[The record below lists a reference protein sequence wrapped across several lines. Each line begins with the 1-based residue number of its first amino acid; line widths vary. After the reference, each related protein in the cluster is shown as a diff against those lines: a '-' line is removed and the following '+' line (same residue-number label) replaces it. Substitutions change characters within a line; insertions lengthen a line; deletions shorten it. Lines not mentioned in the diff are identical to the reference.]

1 VGLSQQIRRRSA
13 DAQQSLV
20 QLAMLGRLTRDLPR
34 FLRKPID
41 PEQAAVVVRRRLA
54 ARPERF
60 LTLAD
65 RLIYRNPRSPY
76 LRLLRAAGCER
87 GDLQTLVR
95 HEGIEG
101 ALHQL
106 AERGV
111 YVSFEEFK
119 GHREIVR
126 GSLRFAPSDAD
137 FDHPFAAPHIE
148 RRTGGTR
155 SQGTLVRM
163 ALSYVAEL
171 APSIAVTL
179 QAHGLSR
186 ADQAIWQTASLM
198 QLLRFARVGLP
209 PVAWFHPVQPLP
221 SKVRAVATCLRLYGR
236 VLGCS
241 LPGPA
246 WSDAQSP
253 HLMVAWLRDRVAA
266 HGPICLTCYA
276 SSAVRVC
283 ATALARGISLS
294 GVCFIVL
301 GEPFT
306 EAKRR
311 VVEAAGAQVVVNY
324 SAVEANTIAYG
335 CAAPTA
341 PDDLHLFTDSYAVIG
356 LPRPVGGFGVEVDA
370 FHLTSLLP
378 SAPKVLLNVENGD
391 YGTIARRDCTCFLGS
406 LGLRDHLSYVR
417 SHEKLTGEGMTF
429 VKTRL
434 VEVVEDV
441 LPARFGGASTD
452 YQVIEEETGDGLM
465 RLSLLVSPGVG
476 EVDPDDVRAAFL
488 EEIGRGTELERYMAR
503 FWELANTVQVERR
516 PPRATGVGKV
526 LPFHLIRASR

>member
-1 VGLSQQIRRRSA
+1 M
-13 DAQQSLV
+13 
-20 QLAMLGRLTRDLPR
+20 LARLTRDLPR
-34 FLRKPID
+34 FLRNPID
-41 PEQAAVVVRRRLA
+41 PEQAAAVILRRLA
-54 ARPERF
+54 ARPQRF
-60 LTLAD
+60 LGLAD

-76 LRLLRAAGCER
+76 LRLLRAVGCEP
-87 GDLQTLVR
+87 GDLRTLVQ
-95 HEGIEG
+95 HEGVDG
-101 ALHQL
+101 ALRQL

-111 YVSFEEFK
+111 YVSFDEFK
-119 GHREIVR
+119 GQSEIVR
-126 GSLRFAPSDAD
+126 GSLRFSPAEAD
-137 FDHPFAAPHIE
+137 FDHPYAAPHIE

-155 SQGTLVRM
+155 SRGTLVRTSI
-163 ALSYVAEL
+163 SYVAEL

-179 QAHGLSR
+179 RAHGLSD

-198 QLLRFARVGLP
+198 QLLRFAKVGRP

-221 SKVRAVATCLRLYGR
+221 PKVRAVGRYLRTYGG
-236 VLGCS
+236 VLGCP
-241 LPGPA
+241 LPAPI

-253 HLMVAWLRDRVAA
+253 HLMATWLRRRAST
-266 HGPICLTCYA
+266 HGSICLTSYA

-283 ATALARGISLS
+283 AAAVERGLSLR

-311 VVEAAGAQVVVNY
+311 VIESAGAQVIVNY

-341 PDDLHLFTDSYAVIG
+341 PDDLHLFSDSYALIE
-356 LPRPVGGFGVEVDA
+356 LARPVGAFGVEINA
-370 FHLTSLLP
+370 FRLTSLLP
-378 SAPKVLLNVENGD
+378 SAPKILLNVENGD
-391 YGTIARRDCTCFLGS
+391 YGTVTRRDCGCELGS
-406 LGLRDHLSYVR
+406 LGLREHLSYVR

-434 VEVVEDV
+434 VEVIEDV

-452 YQVIEEETGDGLM
+452 YQVIEEETDDGLM
-465 RLSLLVSPGVG
+465 RLLLLVSPRVG
-476 EVDPDDVRAAFL
+476 EVDPDEVRNTFL
-488 EEIGRGTELERYMAR
+488 YEIGRGTELERYMAR
-503 FWELANTVQVERR
+503 FWELANTVQVQRR

-526 LPFHLIRASR
+526 LPFHLVRANG